1 MTNFWGFEYAIIN
14 TKPNTNRIIDLKFK
28 ITTIKFPLMSMIKLD
43 YWDSDGV
50 FLESMI
56 KLDYWDS
63 DGVFLEFP
71 AKWSKIAQMTN
82 HFISLQKQPYCVKLE
97 LATVSKFMTY
107 TYNSFIHQA
116 I

>member
-14 TKPNTNRIIDLKFK
+14 TKPNSNRIIDLKFK
-28 ITTIKFPLMSMIKLD
+28 ITTIKFPLM
-43 YWDSDGV
+43 
-50 FLESMI
+50 SMI